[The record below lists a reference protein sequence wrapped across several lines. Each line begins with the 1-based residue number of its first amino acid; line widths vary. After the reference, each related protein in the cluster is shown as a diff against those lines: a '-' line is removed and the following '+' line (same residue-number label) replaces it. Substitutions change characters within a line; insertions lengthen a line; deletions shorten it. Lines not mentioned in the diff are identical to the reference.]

1 MARVSGL
8 CPCCGAGISP
18 VDVST
23 RAFQC
28 SRCSAW
34 LRVSYAQSLL
44 RVLVLMLVAG
54 IAAYRLGFRGV
65 PFILVY
71 LAAFCTLFL
80 PVYAILDRV
89 LPWRPERTVPPWGGL
104 GLTGANV
111 RQPGPEPPAADEE
124 QPEGGKRP
132 GDEAPAAR
140 GDDGRPAA
148 P

>member
-1 MARVSGL
+1 MARISGR

-28 SRCSAW
+28 SRCAAW
-34 LRVSYAQSLL
+34 LRVSHAQSLF

-71 LAAFCTLFL
+71 LAAFLIL
-80 PVYAILDRV
+80 MELVYALLDRLV
-89 LPWRPERTVPPWGGL
+89 PLRPERTVPPWGGL
-104 GLTGANV
+104 GLTGAKI
-111 RQPGPEPPAADEE
+111 RQPRREPPATGEE
-124 QPEGGKRP
+124 QPEGGKQP

-140 GDDGRPAA
+140 GEDGRPAG